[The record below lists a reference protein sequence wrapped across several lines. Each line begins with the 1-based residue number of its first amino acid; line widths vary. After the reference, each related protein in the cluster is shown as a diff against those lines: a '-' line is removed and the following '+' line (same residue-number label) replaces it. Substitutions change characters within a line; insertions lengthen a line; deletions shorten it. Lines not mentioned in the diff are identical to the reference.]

1 MIFFF
6 LTGGQRP
13 VSGSGQE
20 GCAFWAQALHIWRHL
35 LLKVRSLNKLLYHK
49 QQRRDGRFK
58 LLTKTLCKRKKSF
71 CWKNVGGQLIFS
83 YHWHRHDFIK
93 TLHNIVFNHFLYG
106 WNWEKGVEYNVLC
119 LTTIYELAIFYFGFK
134 LYLVWMLFLFKLSHW
149 FSTNHV
155 TKLLILL

>member
-1 MIFFF
+1 MGVFIIHLVSSFLWGSTEERCYRFWSLFLYIVICCFDFFF

-83 YHWHRHDFIK
+83 YHW
-93 TLHNIVFNHFLYG
+93 IVMIL
-106 WNWEKGVEYNVLC
+106 L
-119 LTTIYELAIFYFGFK
+119 K
-134 LYLVWMLFLFKLSHW
+134 LYITL
-149 FSTNHV
+149 FSTISCTVGIERRESN
-155 TKLLILL
+155 IMFYA